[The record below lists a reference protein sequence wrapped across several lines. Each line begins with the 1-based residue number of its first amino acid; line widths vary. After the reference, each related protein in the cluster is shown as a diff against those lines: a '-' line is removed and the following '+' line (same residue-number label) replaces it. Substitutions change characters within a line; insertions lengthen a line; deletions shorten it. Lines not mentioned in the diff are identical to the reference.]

1 MVVRQYDL
9 RRFLGEYPSWIAA
22 LSTISLTTLAYFQ
35 VIPLVNALL
44 LSLLIVIFSLVY
56 HFGSLKRRRKE
67 RALASLRD
75 AIDRYLVVTNPEETS
90 SALAIINMLTTSL
103 SIDDPVR
110 RERADSTA
118 VIHNIIRTLLSDY
131 MAECKLA
138 LTEEQL
144 RMITVEQIKEQE
156 DRVWRAIDW
165 YHKHVVNQIFEP
177 SFKPFVTQDPQ
188 MAPLLPKFCMRYNRA
203 IDMLESARKTANS
216 DCDLNLDTD
225 LDSLRISV

>member
-1 MVVRQYDL
+1 
-9 RRFLGEYPSWIAA
+9 
-22 LSTISLTTLAYFQ
+22 
-35 VIPLVNALL
+35 
-44 LSLLIVIFSLVY
+44 
-56 HFGSLKRRRKE
+56 
-67 RALASLRD
+67 
-75 AIDRYLVVTNPEETS
+75 VTNPEETS

-188 MAPLLPKFCMRYNRA
+188 MASLLPKFCMRYNRA